1 MALTGPRITAS
12 IYAIDRGF
20 GIKDIP
26 NAANGRVNE
35 FTNTAML
42 KFYVAPLGVTANG
55 VTMNG
60 VIEEQPNGLNQHR
73 TRYYTVLTPAQIISG
88 GS

>member
-20 GIKDIP
+20 GPKDIP
-26 NAANGRVNE
+26 GATNGRINE
-35 FTNTAML
+35 FTNTSML
-42 KFYVAPLGVTANG
+42 KFYAAPLSTTANG
-55 VTMNG
+55 VTMNAI
-60 VIEEQPNGLNQHR
+60 IEEVANGLNQPR
-73 TRYYTVLTPAQIISG
+73 YKYYTSLTPAQIISG